1 MGSQLEVIKDQEGN
15 SHLIFDKS
23 ILYDD
28 SKMGDKVQDFE
39 NLRIL
44 GTVKNE
50 GNKNVIY
57 VAKVRSFI
65 NHKIYSKF
73 LPPLFSFLKF
83 DEPL

>member
-44 GTVKNE
+44 GTIK
-50 GNKNVIY
+50 K
-57 VAKVRSFI
+57 
-65 NHKIYSKF
+65 KIKM
-73 LPPLFSFLKF
+73 LFMLLKL
-83 DEPL
+83 DPSLITKYIP